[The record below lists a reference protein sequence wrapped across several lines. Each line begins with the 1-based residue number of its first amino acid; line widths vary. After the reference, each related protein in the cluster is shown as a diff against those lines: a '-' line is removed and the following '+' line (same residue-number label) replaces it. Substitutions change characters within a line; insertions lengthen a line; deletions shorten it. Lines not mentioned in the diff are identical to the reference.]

1 MGERGPSYNGHII
14 VLKREWGGPI
24 LRKRIWN
31 DCVRRGRSKCEDKIG
46 GIIYLTALI
55 LDYSINPFRIFL
67 RLKKLNRL
75 ETIQTRRLETIE
87 TRRLETIETSD

>member
-1 MGERGPSYNGHII
+1 MGWSYIEE
-14 VLKREWGGPI
+14 KDMEWGGPI

-31 DCVRRGRSKCEDKIG
+31 GCVRRGRSECEDKIG

-87 TRRLETIETSD
+87 TSD